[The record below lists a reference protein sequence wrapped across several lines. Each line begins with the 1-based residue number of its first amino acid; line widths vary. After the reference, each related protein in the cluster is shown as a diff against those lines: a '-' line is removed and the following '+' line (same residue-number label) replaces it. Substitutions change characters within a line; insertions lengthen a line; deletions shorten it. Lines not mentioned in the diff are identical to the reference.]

1 MLSTLIFISLCVEI
15 NNSQH
20 SHGVG
25 YVIQTKNR
33 RNTMEKYVNPELE
46 VLAATAADVI
56 ASSVTYDENEVQ
68 EDKFFSV

>member
-1 MLSTLIFISLCVEI
+1 MFSTLIFIFLYDKI

-46 VLAATAADVI
+46 VLAAAAADVI
-56 ASSVTYDENEVQ
+56 SSSVSYDENELK
-68 EDKFFSV
+68 EDGFFSV

>member
-1 MLSTLIFISLCVEI
+1 MNFIFLYDKI

-25 YVIQTKNR
+25 YVIKTKNR

>member
-1 MLSTLIFISLCVEI
+1 M
-15 NNSQH
+15 
-20 SHGVG
+20 
-25 YVIQTKNR
+25 TKNR